1 MSAKATL
8 HNCRR
13 SERVGW
19 HRLTSARDNEAM
31 RAVPGRRRAVCSA
44 TRLSLCVPTS
54 RAFATSALIQ
64 GCTQVLELSEGGSNG
79 NRARNAHAAAV
90 AMRAS
95 AGNSLLLTLAVS
107 SCTTHFLSSP
117 SRQFYLW
124 ALCNLETLVTSAST
138 TRTSKNRHTFRRNDI
153 LHHTV
158 CLLLIHSSPHIF
170 YIIES

>member
-1 MSAKATL
+1 MLIVPLSPDRHLTAGMNFVLVCALSAKATL

-19 HRLTSARDNEAM
+19 HRLTSARDHEAM
-31 RAVPGRRRAVCSA
+31 RAVPGRGRAVCSA

-54 RAFATSALIQ
+54 GAFATSALIQ

-79 NRARNAHAAAV
+79 NRARNAYAAAV

-95 AGNSLLLTLAVS
+95 AANSLLLTLAVS

-124 ALCNLETLVTSAST
+124 ALQS
-138 TRTSKNRHTFRRNDI
+138 RNSRDI
-153 LHHTV
+153 CQHN
-158 CLLLIHSSPHIF
+158 
-170 YIIES
+170 